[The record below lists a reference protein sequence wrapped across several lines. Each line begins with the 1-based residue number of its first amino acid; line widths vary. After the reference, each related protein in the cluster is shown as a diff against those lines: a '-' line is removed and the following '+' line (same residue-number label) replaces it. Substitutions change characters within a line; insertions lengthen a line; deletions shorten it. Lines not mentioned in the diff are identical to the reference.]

1 MYGRRAR
8 IGRISPSPETAG
20 AEEWRRALPEGVC
33 LVETRTLIHDV
44 TSEGL
49 TEMIKQVERAALEL
63 ASARVQVILQAG
75 TAAAFFRGLGHDA
88 DLIRRIAAVT
98 GITATT
104 SMTAVVDA
112 LRALGIRRPA
122 IATPYIREMDEK
134 LAEVLRQSG
143 FEIAAMKGLG
153 IRQSI
158 DMGDLEPEAAYAIA
172 RATVAA
178 AEKPDGILISCG
190 NFRTFEIIER
200 LEEECSLP
208 VVTSNQAGL
217 WRALRLAGIQDRIGN
232 LGRLLESH

>member
-20 AEEWRRALPEGVC
+20 AEEWRRSLPPDVC
-33 LVETRTLIHDV
+33 LIETRTLVHDV

-63 ASARVQVILQAG
+63 ASAGVKVILQAG
-75 TAAAFFRGLGHDA
+75 TAAAFFRGMGHDA
-88 DLIRRIAAVT
+88 DLIQRITAVT
-98 GITATT
+98 GIQATT
-104 SMTAVVDA
+104 SMTSVVDA

-134 LAEVLRQSG
+134 LSDVLRQSG
-143 FEIAAMKGLG
+143 FAIAGIEGLG
-153 IRQSI
+153 IRRSI
-158 DMGDLEPEAAYAIA
+158 DMGELEPEAAYRLAYEVFR
-172 RATVAA
+172 RADT
-178 AEKPDGILISCG
+178 PDGILISCG

-200 LEEECSLP
+200 LEAECGLP

-232 LGRLLESH
+232 LGQLLESY

>member
-20 AEEWRRALPEGVC
+20 AEEWRRSLPPDVC

-44 TSEGL
+44 TTDGL

-63 ASARVQVILQAG
+63 ASAGVKVILQAG
-75 TAAAFFRGLGHDA
+75 TAAAFFRGMGHDA
-88 DLIRRIAAVT
+88 DLIQRITTVT
-98 GITATT
+98 GIQATT

-122 IATPYIREMDEK
+122 VATPYICEMDEK
-134 LAEVLRQSG
+134 LTEVLRQSG
-143 FEIAAMKGLG
+143 FAIAAIQGLG
-153 IRQSI
+153 IRRSI
-158 DMGDLEPEAAYAIA
+158 DMGELEPEAAYRLA
-172 RATVAA
+172 RRVVER
-178 AEKPDGILISCG
+178 AESPDGILISCG

-200 LEEECSLP
+200 LEAECGLP

-217 WRALRLAGIQDRIGN
+217 WRALRLAGIQDRIAN
-232 LGRLLESH
+232 LGRLLEIS